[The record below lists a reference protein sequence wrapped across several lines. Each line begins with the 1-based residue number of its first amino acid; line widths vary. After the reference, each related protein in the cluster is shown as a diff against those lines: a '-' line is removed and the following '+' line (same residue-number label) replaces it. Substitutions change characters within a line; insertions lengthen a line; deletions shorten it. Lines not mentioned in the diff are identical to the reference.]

1 MHLKTISKKTN
12 VDQLMFAFAL
22 LMVFG
27 MPWSRVC
34 FQLGLY
40 GFMGCFL
47 LSGKWQEK
55 FRTLG
60 HSKVFLSAAILSLL
74 AVISLSYTAAPMKMA
89 WVDVSRYLKLLMV
102 GAMMLALDSRK
113 KRLGIL
119 AALGAGIAVLMLPTL
134 LDASGVATA
143 LHLPIKQ
150 FANQAYTTEHTAK
163 GFANLVYWKNQI
175 AHGFFVSILCFIS
188 LCCAAQWKR
197 FRLPLVLLAIVC
209 VIDIVFLIYG
219 RMALLSLAA
228 SLPLFVL
235 LQIRSLKI
243 RLLAVACLLGLFA
256 AAYFSMDVVN
266 QRIQTIVTEARGY
279 YQDDNPATSAGV
291 RLHYW
296 KTSLQLFNESKLF
309 GVGAG
314 GFRHFLETTQDQFSN
329 ENHSHTHNEYLTAL
343 AQYGLVGL
351 AALLAVLVLA
361 YRQARTLDDKVERNC
376 YQGILAIFAL
386 GCLSDSML
394 YNQDEGW
401 TLVFVFA
408 LIAGAMHEKMARP
421 RTALP
426 TP

>member
-1 MHLKTISKKTN
+1 
-12 VDQLMFAFAL
+12 
-22 LMVFG
+22 
-27 MPWSRVC
+27 
-34 FQLGLY
+34 
-40 GFMGCFL
+40 
-47 LSGKWQEK
+47 
-55 FRTLG
+55 
-60 HSKVFLSAAILSLL
+60 
-74 AVISLSYTAAPMKMA
+74 
-89 WVDVSRYLKLLMV
+89 
-102 GAMMLALDSRK
+102 MLALDSRK

-228 SLPLFVL
+228 SLPLFAL